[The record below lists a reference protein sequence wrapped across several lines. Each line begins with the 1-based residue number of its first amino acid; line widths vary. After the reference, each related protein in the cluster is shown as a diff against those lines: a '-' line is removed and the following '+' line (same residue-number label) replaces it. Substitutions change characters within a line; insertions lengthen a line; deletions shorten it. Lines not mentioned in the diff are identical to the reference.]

1 MLKQALAV
9 AGLAVAAV
17 IAAAPAIPQDDA
29 KRQACAAAPT
39 HVCVLDLLW
48 DQMPKVGR
56 DYEAETKR
64 AFIDA
69 AMLTGDKALI
79 DLYLARTNWRN
90 PDALDS
96 SYIYAARKKADRAT
110 LIAYGDKALSGLRF
124 DWYQLS
130 AIASGL
136 AEVGEIARARKV
148 AQLISNGADA
158 GVTELNLRQHTNE
171 VITYHDSPVLTSRK
185 WADNL
190 ANDGAWWEEEQVEW
204 LAAAARRAGNLSAFP
219 QELQQRYKDNGWQYL
234 RALARLA
241 PQMTASGADAVPF
254 FRGPVETWA
263 DPRTDAIAELVLAI
277 AIRSHPDVRA
287 AMLAAFDA
295 RQPAPPIR
303 IARIRAIANDPEAVL
318 GRSDKGLLGFAGGS
332 YEQVLASRALAS
344 LSGDDFIAQAR
355 AGTEDFS
362 MSRPAVLRAAL
373 AIAPTEEFAVRIAD
387 VMVEL
392 GEPRTIDGYDYAQYA
407 TEWAM
412 ETCKADLF
420 KRAEARLARRDDL
433 DTMMWRARFSGDPVA
448 IIRYVIADD
457 RITSEISSALSGYEP
472 IILNGYCP
480 AG

>member
-9 AGLAVAAV
+9 AGLAMAAV

-39 HVCVLDLLW
+39 HACVLDLLW
-48 DQMPKVGR
+48 DQMPKVSR

-110 LIAYGDKALSGLRF
+110 LIAFGDKALSGLRF

-130 AIASGL
+130 SIASGL

-241 PQMTASGADAVPF
+241 PQMTASGADAV
-254 FRGPVETWA
+254 
-263 DPRTDAIAELVLAI
+263 
-277 AIRSHPDVRA
+277 
-287 AMLAAFDA
+287 
-295 RQPAPPIR
+295 
-303 IARIRAIANDPEAVL
+303 
-318 GRSDKGLLGFAGGS
+318 
-332 YEQVLASRALAS
+332 
-344 LSGDDFIAQAR
+344 
-355 AGTEDFS
+355 
-362 MSRPAVLRAAL
+362 
-373 AIAPTEEFAVRIAD
+373 RIAD

-433 DTMMWRARFSGDPVA
+433 DTMMWRARFSGNPVA